1 LNAGAAKCN
10 LVMWITGWFLLVAGI
25 TLAGGCLGALLFP
38 LAGMCL
44 RMDLSVAEMSL
55 NGFKDGAFL
64 AFIWAPGVGLVACL
78 MIRHRKATRGGD

>member
-1 LNAGAAKCN
+1 
-10 LVMWITGWFLLVAGI
+10 
-25 TLAGGCLGALLFP
+25 
-38 LAGMCL
+38 
-44 RMDLSVAEMSL
+44 MDLSVAEMSL